1 MGTGGSYRQ
10 GREADHSP
18 PSSAEV
24 KNAWSYTS
32 TPPIFLH
39 GVVLKWKVTK
49 AQGQLNLTIFVY
61 KTANS
66 KLDLLF

>member
-1 MGTGGSYRQ
+1 MDTGALTLGVNRL

-18 PSSAEV
+18 GSGTEV

-39 GVVLKWKVTK
+39 GVVLNGVSSSWRG
-49 AQGQLNLTIFVY
+49 A
-61 KTANS
+61 
-66 KLDLLF
+66 